1 MLPTLMRHTRLST
14 PCPALSVP
22 QFPHL
27 QMLALEAVA
36 ESTQGGGKTL
46 WVLQGAQQGGDCHEQ
61 PFFPDLGSLSLEKG
75 VL

>member
-1 MLPTLMRHTRLST
+1 
-14 PCPALSVP
+14 
-22 QFPHL
+22 
-27 QMLALEAVA
+27 MLALEAVA